1 MSGFAP
7 VSNWHAPL
15 RRFCRPQTTS
25 NAIVFASRKHGP
37 THPTRTTPLGGVEAG
52 GSHGLQRRGR
62 AAIEAREAKATAT
75 GGTDPHG
82 AFLSRLLRH
91 AARHDCAADHN
102 PFFRQ
107 ALSPTCQACQTEVG
121 PQVKCPK
128 QHLNIR
134 GTSWRQ
140 KQDGSARGPFR
151 LGSQR
156 PVGLPPATG
165 PWLPAFT
172 GWSWS
177 SRFLDSDETE
187 AQEGALEDGW
197 LAAPDRAPHAAGAA
211 EPASAAEDP
220 RHGCSNRFRCPTPRL

>member
-128 QHLNIR
+128 QHLNIC
-134 GTSWRQ
+134 GNAWRR

-156 PVGLPPATG
+156 RRVGPGDRSPGPLTEPDLWFAHPAL
-165 PWLPAFT
+165 WNDY
-172 GWSWS
+172 S
-177 SRFLDSDETE
+177 DS
-187 AQEGALEDGW
+187 
-197 LAAPDRAPHAAGAA
+197 PK
-211 EPASAAEDP
+211 
-220 RHGCSNRFRCPTPRL
+220 SNFWV